1 MFWGMFAVLL
11 AIAFFL
17 AGVGLFFDAVRRYRR
32 NRFIRD
38 LPTSTV
44 RSAAMGLA
52 ELKGRV
58 LPVHETFTFPFT
70 GREFLLWLYAV
81 RRPPAK
87 RSRNTPPV
95 PLDFGCVGVP
105 FRLEDETGSMLVRP
119 EGAEI
124 RLPRSVTEM
133 DERLK
138 SRRDP
143 DEREGR
149 EEGVVYRETDA
160 SASEVRAFD
169 DVRRDLV
176 CRHGLPDEMERFGG
190 FHRSDRHEELPDAG
204 RVRYAEARLEPG
216 DEVYV
221 LGNVQARKEVE
232 GEGSRTFVGRVE
244 GADDRDVGI
253 RGWVEENLS
262 LPEMPDRQADHDSV
276 FVISDAGQDE
286 LFDVVTKG
294 VWKQAVGG
302 FVILIAAMAEV
313 GMAVA
318 SFTGN
323 REPPMRNASLHHL
336 EESDGIARS
345 GDGAGPGPR
354 GPRPD
359 HRDPRRPVQQLRP
372 GARERRQVVG
382 QHRGDAVAA
391 A

>member
-44 RSAAMGLA
+44 RSAAVGLA
-52 ELKGRV
+52 ELKGRAV
-58 LPVHETFTFPFT
+58 PVDGTLTSPFT
-70 GREFLLWLYAV
+70 GRESLLCLYAL

-105 FRLEDETGSMLVRP
+105 FRLEDETGSVLVRP

-124 RLPRSVTEM
+124 RLPRSVSEM

-138 SRRDP
+138 RRRDP
-143 DEREGR
+143 DERDGR
-149 EEGVVYRETDA
+149 EEGVVYREADA

-169 DVRRDLV
+169 GVRRDLV
-176 CRHGLPDEMERFGG
+176 RRHGLPDEMERFAG

-232 GEGSRTFVGRVE
+232 GEGPGTFVGRVE

-276 FVISDAGQDE
+276 FVISDAGEDE

-294 VWKQAVGG
+294 VWKQALG
-302 FVILIAAMAEV
+302 
-313 GMAVA
+313 
-318 SFTGN
+318 
-323 REPPMRNASLHHL
+323 
-336 EESDGIARS
+336 GIAVLLVAMVALWS
-345 GDGAGPGPR
+345 GISAITGG
-354 GPRPD
+354 
-359 HRDPRRPVQQLRP
+359 
-372 GARERRQVVG
+372 
-382 QHRGDAVAA
+382 
-391 A
+391 